1 VSIVWYHVVQP
12 TDTSRLTD
20 ADWAEIN
27 KLHQAYESGGES
39 GLLAAFQE
47 LMKDPVRCTRVIGAY
62 FPEKMREAL
71 KDAAADAGVTIED
84 LRDLLRQ
91 LEGSRH

>member
-1 VSIVWYHVVQP
+1 MEDWQP

-39 GLLAAFQE
+39 ALLAAIQE

-71 KDAAADAGVTIED
+71 KDAAAVAGVTIED
-84 LRDLLRQ
+84 LRDLLRK

>member
-1 VSIVWYHVVQP
+1 MENWEPI
-12 TDTSRLTD
+12 DTSRLTD

-39 GLLAAFQE
+39 SLLAAIQE
-47 LMKDPVRCTRVIGAY
+47 LMKDPVRCTRFVGAY

-71 KDAAADAGVTIED
+71 KDQVAEAGVTVED
-84 LRDLLRQ
+84 LRDLLRK
-91 LEGSRH
+91 LEGSGH

>member
-1 VSIVWYHVVQP
+1 MEDWQP
-12 TDTSRLTD
+12 TDTSGLTD
-20 ADWAEIN
+20 ADWVEIN

-39 GLLAAFQE
+39 ALLAAFQE
-47 LMKDPVRCTRVIGAY
+47 LMKDPVRCSRVIGAY

-91 LEGSRH
+91 REGSRH

>member
-1 VSIVWYHVVQP
+1 MEDWQP

-27 KLHQAYESGGES
+27 KLHQAYKSGGETA
-39 GLLAAFQE
+39 LLAGIQE

-71 KDAAADAGVTIED
+71 KDQAAEAGITAED
-84 LRDLLRQ
+84 LRDLLRK